1 MSALTLLTVLPAV
14 VAAAVE
20 GPAPEDVKA
29 GWVALI
35 IFLLLAVAVALLGFS
50 LTKHLRISR
59 ESRDLGA
66 YGDSPADESTSDR
79 DDTSQQGG
87 PAQSP

>member
-1 MSALTLLTVLPAV
+1 MLTVLTAV
-14 VAAAVE
+14 QE

-50 LTKHLRISR
+50 LFKHLRISR
-59 ESRDLGA
+59 ESRDLGL
-66 YGDSPADESTSDR
+66 YGDSTDASDSTVPAAPVQ
-79 DDTSQQGG
+79 DDSATPGG
-87 PAQSP
+87 PTQSS

>member
-1 MSALTLLTVLPAV
+1 MLTVISAV
-14 VAAAVE
+14 VE

-35 IFLLLAVAVALLGFS
+35 IFLLLAVAVAVLGFS
-50 LTKHLRISR
+50 LFKHLRISR

-66 YGDSPADESTSDR
+66 YGDSPIDPAGSAQ
-79 DDTSQQGG
+79 DDSSAPGG
-87 PAQSP
+87 PTQSS

>member
-1 MSALTLLTVLPAV
+1 MLTVLTAV
-14 VAAAVE
+14 QE

-50 LTKHLRISR
+50 LFKHLRISR
-59 ESRDLGA
+59 ESRDLGL
-66 YGDSPADESTSDR
+66 YGDGTDASDSTGPSAPVQ
-79 DDTSQQGG
+79 DDSATPGG
-87 PAQSP
+87 PTQSS